1 MKNSFIF
8 LCIGLLT
15 FSCNSTKNEDNF
27 FLSGNIKGL
36 KKGMLYLEKI
46 KDTSVVV
53 IDSAVISGSS
63 NFQLSTYLDEPEM
76 LYLYLQKTEGVEN
89 YERLDF
95 FAEPGE
101 MLIET
106 SLEKF
111 NIDAKVSGS
120 ENHEKLEE
128 FKKLMQRYNDRS
140 LDVLKASL
148 EAEQRNKTAEID
160 KLQNQYESLMR
171 SKYLAAVNYA
181 IANKDKSIAPYI
193 VLSQI
198 YDANIKYLDTVYQ
211 SLNEDVKVSK
221 YGKQLQ
227 QYIDERKKETSA
239 TIENE
244 A

>member
-15 FSCNSTKNEDNF
+15 FSCTSTKNEDNF
-27 FLSGNIKGL
+27 SLSGNIKGL

-46 KDTSVVV
+46 EDTTTVV
-53 IDSAVISGSS
+53 IDSIGISGVSG
-63 NFQLSTYLDEPEM
+63 FQFSAFLNEPEM
-76 LYLYLQKTEGVEN
+76 LYLYIKKTDGVEA

-101 MLIET
+101 MFIET
-106 SLEKF
+106 SLDKF

-148 EAEQRNKTAEID
+148 EAEQRNRTAEIE
-160 KLQNQYESLMR
+160 KLQKQYESLIR

-211 SLNEDVKVSK
+211 SLNEDVKFSK

-227 QYIDERKKETSA
+227 QYIDERKKESST
-239 TIENE
+239 TLENE
-244 A
+244 I

>member
-46 KDTSVVV
+46 KNTSVVV

-111 NIDAKVSGS
+111 NIDANVSGS
-120 ENHEKLEE
+120 ENHDKLEE
-128 FKKLMQRYNDRS
+128 FKK
-140 LDVLKASL
+140 
-148 EAEQRNKTAEID
+148 
-160 KLQNQYESLMR
+160 
-171 SKYLAAVNYA
+171 
-181 IANKDKSIAPYI
+181 
-193 VLSQI
+193 
-198 YDANIKYLDTVYQ
+198 
-211 SLNEDVKVSK
+211 
-221 YGKQLQ
+221 
-227 QYIDERKKETSA
+227 
-239 TIENE
+239 
-244 A
+244 